1 GNKGIK
7 LIKLIKINPEEYAGL
22 EWNLEQFNKKKVLI
36 PESHL
41 MYTNTKGET
50 SIRFTNYNY
59 SNQTNLEEELELEEE
74 KEFMNIEIIQ
84 EGYEVDEA
92 LQEAER
98 RYNNNTDIT
107 FKCKGCKTGNMGI
120 FEVDRHFKT
129 CEFRT
134 DNLGYRKEYNNEE
147 EIERDSIISQKEL
160 MESTSSSAS
169 PFQRTSQH
177 HTVDTSIGNVPRR
190 RVYRVNPDTATENVR
205 PMGRRMPIEEPIRLQ
220 EGGSKGKILNI
231 AAHDP
236 QMWNA
241 VIDLWKGIV
250 VADYIK
256 TYQDADAETM
266 YKYME
271 TFLGE
276 SAKALWEA
284 YKSNFPQE
292 FQALVNL
299 RANPYNFTNKI
310 HSLITGE
317 DPNSGLVVLQRNA
330 LIHLEQLSITS
341 WFHIKNFLK
350 DYYYYCTISGNSF
363 DEELG
368 KKLFNK
374 LPGALGREIEEKWYK
389 REGVIQNSNGKW
401 SIGHKVQHIMEVLTE
416 KCTNIQIQKQ
426 LKQNEMSFCKNVM
439 YTTQSYDKGQN
450 KPKKRYKKYKPYYN
464 KQYNKK
470 YYLRKSS
477 ARKPY
482 LNKDRHVRKYRNDRN
497 YKNKLECFTCGSI
510 EHLANVCPKRN
521 NSRTRNSQLIED
533 FQETLINVDEYM
545 SDNESIYSIVSVE
558 IEETTR
564 SDESD
569 SANEELINEIGLEF
583 NNIDLEELQINTMM
597 NVLQECTHEFE
608 RNKGIDSNQCI
619 LCKWYPSREKRAKC
633 KFCYAEGCITCI
645 ENLLKIKI
653 KGREKID
660 INNDTINLRLIT
672 LEKYT
677 TYIYIYI
684 YIYIC

>member
-7 LIKLIKINPEEYAGL
+7 LIKPLKINLEEYAGL
-22 EWNLEQFNKKKVLI
+22 EWNLEQYNKKKVLI

-74 KEFMNIEIIQ
+74 KEFMNVEIIQ

-177 HTVDTSIGNVPRR
+177 HTVDTNIENVPRR
-190 RVYRVNPDTATENVR
+190 RVYRVNPDTVTENVR

-299 RANPYNFTNKI
+299 GANPYNFTNKI
-310 HSLITGE
+310 HSLITGK

-389 REGVIQNSNGKW
+389 REGVIQNPNGKW

-464 KQYNKK
+464 QQYNKK

-482 LNKDRHVRKYRNDRN
+482 LNKDRHVRKYRNDKN

-583 NNIDLEELQINTMM
+583 KNIDLEELHINTMM

-633 KFCYAEGCITCI
+633 KFCYDEGCITCI

-653 KGREKID
+653 KGHEKID
-660 INNDTINLRLIT
+660 INNDTINL
-672 LEKYT
+672 
-677 TYIYIYI
+677 
-684 YIYIC
+684 

>member
-1 GNKGIK
+1 MGNKGIK
-7 LIKLIKINPEEYAGL
+7 LIKPIKINPEEYAGL

-74 KEFMNIEIIQ
+74 KEFMNVEIIQ

-120 FEVDRHFKT
+120 FEIDRHFKT

-160 MESTSSSAS
+160 MKSTSSSAS

-190 RVYRVNPDTATENVR
+190 RVYRVNPDTVTENVR

-299 RANPYNFTNKI
+299 GANPYNFTNKI
-310 HSLITGE
+310 HSLIIGE

-350 DYYYYCTISGNSF
+350 EYYYYCTISGNSF

-374 LPGALGREIEEKWYK
+374 LPGALGREIEGKWYK
-389 REGVIQNSNGKW
+389 REGVIQNPNGKW
-401 SIGHKVQHIMEVLTE
+401 SIGHKVQHIMKVLTE

-426 LKQNEMSFCKNVM
+426 LK
-439 YTTQSYDKGQN
+439 
-450 KPKKRYKKYKPYYN
+450 
-464 KQYNKK
+464 
-470 YYLRKSS
+470 
-477 ARKPY
+477 
-482 LNKDRHVRKYRNDRN
+482 
-497 YKNKLECFTCGSI
+497 
-510 EHLANVCPKRN
+510 
-521 NSRTRNSQLIED
+521 
-533 FQETLINVDEYM
+533 
-545 SDNESIYSIVSVE
+545 
-558 IEETTR
+558 
-564 SDESD
+564 
-569 SANEELINEIGLEF
+569 
-583 NNIDLEELQINTMM
+583 
-597 NVLQECTHEFE
+597 
-608 RNKGIDSNQCI
+608 
-619 LCKWYPSREKRAKC
+619 
-633 KFCYAEGCITCI
+633 
-645 ENLLKIKI
+645 
-653 KGREKID
+653 
-660 INNDTINLRLIT
+660 
-672 LEKYT
+672 
-677 TYIYIYI
+677 
-684 YIYIC
+684 

>member
-7 LIKLIKINPEEYAGL
+7 LIKPIKINPEEYAGL
-22 EWNLEQFNKKKVLI
+22 EWNLEQFNKKRVLI

-74 KEFMNIEIIQ
+74 KDFMNVEIIQ

-98 RYNNNTDIT
+98 RYNNNTYIT

-134 DNLGYRKEYNNEE
+134 DNIGYRKEYNNED

-169 PFQRTSQH
+169 PFQRTAQH
-177 HTVDTSIGNVPRR
+177 HTIDTSIGNVPRR
-190 RVYRVNPDTATENVR
+190 RVYRVNPDTVTENVR
-205 PMGRRMPIEEPIRLQ
+205 PMGRRMPI
-220 EGGSKGKILNI
+220 
-231 AAHDP
+231 AAHNP

-256 TYQDADAETM
+256 TYQDADAETT

-299 RANPYNFTNKI
+299 GANPYNFTNKI

-317 DPNSGLVVLQRNA
+317 DPNGGLVVLQRNA
-330 LIHLEQLSITS
+330 
-341 WFHIKNFLK
+341 
-350 DYYYYCTISGNSF
+350 
-363 DEELG
+363 
-368 KKLFNK
+368 
-374 LPGALGREIEEKWYK
+374 
-389 REGVIQNSNGKW
+389 V
-401 SIGHKVQHIMEVLTE
+401 
-416 KCTNIQIQKQ
+416 
-426 LKQNEMSFCKNVM
+426 
-439 YTTQSYDKGQN
+439 
-450 KPKKRYKKYKPYYN
+450 
-464 KQYNKK
+464 
-470 YYLRKSS
+470 
-477 ARKPY
+477 
-482 LNKDRHVRKYRNDRN
+482 
-497 YKNKLECFTCGSI
+497 
-510 EHLANVCPKRN
+510 
-521 NSRTRNSQLIED
+521 
-533 FQETLINVDEYM
+533 
-545 SDNESIYSIVSVE
+545 
-558 IEETTR
+558 TTR
-564 SDESD
+564 
-569 SANEELINEIGLEF
+569 F
-583 NNIDLEELQINTMM
+583 
-597 NVLQECTHEFE
+597 
-608 RNKGIDSNQCI
+608 
-619 LCKWYPSREKRAKC
+619 
-633 KFCYAEGCITCI
+633 
-645 ENLLKIKI
+645 IKS
-653 KGREKID
+653 
-660 INNDTINLRLIT
+660 
-672 LEKYT
+672 
-677 TYIYIYI
+677 
-684 YIYIC
+684 

>member
-1 GNKGIK
+1 MGNKGIK
-7 LIKLIKINPEEYAGL
+7 LIKPIKINPEEYAGL
-22 EWNLEQFNKKKVLI
+22 EWNLEQFNKKRVLI

-59 SNQTNLEEELELEEE
+59 SNQTNLEEELEEE

-98 RYNNNTDIT
+98 RYNNNTNIT

-120 FEVDRHFKT
+120 FEIDRHFKT

-134 DNLGYRKEYNNEE
+134 DNIGYRKEYNNED

-169 PFQRTSQH
+169 PFQRTTQH
-177 HTVDTSIGNVPRR
+177 HTIDTSIGNVPRI
-190 RVYRVNPDTATENVR
+190 RVYRVNPDTVTENVR

-299 RANPYNFTNKI
+299 EANPYNFTNKI

-317 DPNSGLVVLQRNA
+317 DPNSGLVVLQRNS

-374 LPGALGREIEEKWYK
+374 LPGALGREIEERWYK
-389 REGVIQNSNGKW
+389 REGVIQNPNGKW
-401 SIGHKVQHIMEVLTE
+401 SIGHKVQHIMEVLKE

-450 KPKKRYKKYKPYYN
+450 
-464 KQYNKK
+464 
-470 YYLRKSS
+470 LRK
-477 ARKPY
+477 
-482 LNKDRHVRKYRNDRN
+482 D
-497 YKNKLECFTCGSI
+497 
-510 EHLANVCPKRN
+510 
-521 NSRTRNSQLIED
+521 TRN
-533 FQETLINVDEYM
+533 INPTII
-545 SDNESIYSIVSVE
+545 SSIIK
-558 IEETTR
+558 
-564 SDESD
+564 
-569 SANEELINEIGLEF
+569 
-583 NNIDLEELQINTMM
+583 NT
-597 NVLQECTHEFE
+597 
-608 RNKGIDSNQCI
+608 I
-619 LCKWYPSREKRAKC
+619 
-633 KFCYAEGCITCI
+633 
-645 ENLLKIKI
+645 
-653 KGREKID
+653 
-660 INNDTINLRLIT
+660 
-672 LEKYT
+672 
-677 TYIYIYI
+677 
-684 YIYIC
+684 